1 MRYGY
6 TETLVKMFCMSV
18 CVVCHFIEMTRLCKV
33 VNNLIEFGLQGKT
46 IYPDQQ
52 ENLHVLNEERL

>member
-18 CVVCHFIEMTRLCKV
+18 CVVCHFIEMTGLCKV
-33 VNNLIEFGLQGKT
+33 SNNLIEFGLCEKKYIPFPT
-46 IYPDQQ
+46 VKNDMY
-52 ENLHVLNEERL
+52 